1 MNATTASKTVMLTNN
16 QIIPLS
22 ISGISA
28 PNNFAA
34 TSSCPLA
41 PNTLAARSSCSIQVT
56 FTPTKVG
63 PLGGTLIVND
73 NAPNTPQTVALS
85 GTGTN
90 PATLT
95 PASLSFA
102 GQAITVDGGMIA
114 R

>member
-1 MNATTASKTVMLTNN
+1 VNATAASKTVTLTNN

-63 PLGGTLIVND
+63 PLSGTLIVND
-73 NAPNTPQTVALS
+73 NAPNTPQTVA
-85 GTGTN
+85 
-90 PATLT
+90 
-95 PASLSFA
+95 
-102 GQAITVDGGMIA
+102 
-114 R
+114 